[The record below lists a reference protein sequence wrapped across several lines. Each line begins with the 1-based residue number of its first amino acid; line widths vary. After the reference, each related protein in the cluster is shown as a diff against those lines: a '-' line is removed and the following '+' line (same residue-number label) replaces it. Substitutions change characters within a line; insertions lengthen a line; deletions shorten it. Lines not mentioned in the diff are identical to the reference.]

1 MKKHLLM
8 TALAMG
14 VLGTASAQAGIL
26 LKTDVS
32 CVVDNATNS
41 RIEKT
46 QTAFQG
52 GGAIE
57 VGNFIFW
64 PRQAGEDKQF
74 LVTNRGSSEL
84 VGNVDLGSAIE
95 SYVDNTVPDAQGE
108 EHQCSVRMTKVKGK
122 VPMTFLFY

>member
-1 MKKHLLM
+1 
-8 TALAMG
+8 MG
-14 VLGTASAQAGIL
+14 VLATSTAQAGIL

-32 CVVDNATNS
+32 CVVNNTTNS

-64 PRQAGEDKQF
+64 PRQLGDDKLF

-84 VGNVDLGSAIE
+84 VANVDLGSALE
-95 SYVDNTVPDAQGE
+95 SYVDISVPDAKGE
-108 EHQCSVRMTKVKGK
+108 EHQCSVRMTKVKGD
-122 VPMTFLFY
+122 VPTIYLLY

>member
-1 MKKHLLM
+1 
-8 TALAMG
+8 MG
-14 VLGTASAQAGIL
+14 VLATSTAQAGVL

-32 CVVDNATNS
+32 CVVDNTTNS
-41 RIEKT
+41 RIERT

-64 PRQAGEDKQF
+64 PRQSGDDKQF
-74 LVTNRGSSEL
+74 LVTNRGSTDL
-84 VGNVDLGSAIE
+84 VANVDLGSAIE
-95 SYVDNTVPDAQGE
+95 SYVDISVPDAMGE